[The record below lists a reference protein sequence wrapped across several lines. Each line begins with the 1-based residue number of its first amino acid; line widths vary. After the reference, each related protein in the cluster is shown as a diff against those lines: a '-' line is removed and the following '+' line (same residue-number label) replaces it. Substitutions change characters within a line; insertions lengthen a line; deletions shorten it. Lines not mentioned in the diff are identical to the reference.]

1 MALAPRA
8 VVVHRRSELDLLL
21 ERHGTRGQAE
31 FFLRSRG
38 RDLAAVQAR
47 HDALHDALRQVEAAI
62 PGGWRRAA
70 VERADLPRLRF
81 DPEDVVLAVGQ
92 DGLVANVAK
101 YVTDQP
107 VVGVDPEPGIN
118 PGVLVR
124 HAAASVPAV
133 LAAVGA
139 GTARAQRRCMVE
151 AVLDD
156 GQALRALNEL
166 FIGDPGHQSARYHL
180 LPPPGPGASGASE
193 EDGASGR
200 AGAGTLVGER
210 QSSSGV
216 LIGTGTGA
224 TGWCASLARDRAVS
238 PELPGPL
245 DDRLAWF
252 VREAWPRRALS
263 PTGPRDC
270 WPRARYCKWS
280 PRASWW
286 SSATA
291 WSPTACRPAGA
302 SRSPS
307 ASPPATSPCS
317 DRNDPHDHR
326 LRVLPGRPAST
337 FRA

>member
-38 RDLAAVQAR
+38 RNLAAVQAR
-47 HDALHDALRQVEAAI
+47 HDALHEALRQVEAAI
-62 PGGWRRAA
+62 PSGWRRAA

-101 YVTDQP
+101 YVADQP
-107 VVGVDPEPGIN
+107 VVGVDPEPGVN

-124 HAAASVPAV
+124 HTPASTPGV

-139 GTARAQRRCMVE
+139 GTVTVERRCMVE
-151 AVLDD
+151 ARMDD
-156 GQALRALNEL
+156 GQSLRALNEL
-166 FIGDPGHQSARYHL
+166 YIGDPGHQSARYRL
-180 LPPPGPGASGASE
+180 LPPADSAATVDASGG
-193 EDGASGR
+193 DGVDGGGGVEIR
-200 AGAGTLVGER
+200 GER

-224 TGWCASLARDRAVS
+224 TGWCASLARGRIGA

-245 DDRLAWF
+245 DERLAWF
-252 VREAWPRRALS
+252 VREAWP
-263 PTGPRDC
+263 
-270 WPRARYCKWS
+270 
-280 PRASWW
+280 
-286 SSATA
+286 
-291 WSPTACRPAGA
+291 
-302 SRSPS
+302 SPS
-307 ASPPATSPCS
+307 TFADRTEGLLAATEVLQVVAEGELVVFGDGLES
-317 DRNDPHDHR
+317 DRLQAGWGQQISVQVAGQR
-326 LRVLPGRPAST
+326 LTLV
-337 FRA
+337 

>member
-31 FFLRSRG
+31 FFLRSRD
-38 RDLAAVQAR
+38 RNLAVVQAR
-47 HDALHDALRQVEAAI
+47 HDALHEALRQVEAAI

-101 YVTDQP
+101 YVADQP
-107 VVGVDPEPGIN
+107 VIGVDPEPGVN

-124 HAAASVPAV
+124 HTAASTPVL
-133 LAAVGA
+133 LAAVA
-139 GTARAQRRCMVE
+139 SGTATLERRCMVE

-166 FIGDPGHQSARYHL
+166 YVGDPGHQSARYRL
-180 LPPPGPGASGASE
+180 FPPPAVGVVGGDDAGSGP
-193 EDGASGR
+193 
-200 AGAGTLVGER
+200 GER

-224 TGWCASLARDRAVS
+224 TGWCASLARDRVAA

-245 DDRLAWF
+245 DERLAWF
-252 VREAWPRRALS
+252 VREAWP
-263 PTGPRDC
+263 
-270 WPRARYCKWS
+270 
-280 PRASWW
+280 
-286 SSATA
+286 
-291 WSPTACRPAGA
+291 
-302 SRSPS
+302 SPS
-307 ASPPATSPCS
+307 TFTRWTSGLLTVGEVLQVVAEGQLVVFGDGLES
-317 DRNDPHDHR
+317 DRLQVGWGQQISVRVAERR
-326 LRVLPGRPAST
+326 LTLV
-337 FRA
+337 